1 MAYLSH
7 NGGIV
12 QGVLELG
19 FDRVKYFEGDITS
32 TAAGFTITPPARRL
46 TVNNRSTTTD
56 VYLRLNDSPAVA
68 STAFL
73 PGDNIK
79 ICPQGSFS
87 MDFDVLTEVSFVTAS
102 GEAHVEG
109 LLGFKGTIDG

>member
-19 FDRVKYFEGDITS
+19 FDRVKFFEGDITS
-32 TAAGFTITPPARRL
+32 TASGFTISPPARRI
-46 TVNNRSTTTD
+46 TVNNRSTTLD
-56 VYLRLNDSPAVA
+56 VYLRLDGGTAVA

-87 MDFDVLTEVSFVTAS
+87 MDFDTISAVSFITAS
-102 GEAHVEG
+102 GTAHVEG

>member
-1 MAYLSH
+1 MAYISH

-19 FDRVKYFEGDITS
+19 FDRVKFFEGDISS
-32 TAAGFTITPPARRL
+32 TASGFTISPPARRL
-46 TVNNRSTTTD
+46 IVNNKSTSVD
-56 VYLRLNDSPAVA
+56 VYLRLNSSPATTT
-68 STAFL
+68 TAFL

-79 ICPQGSFS
+79 ICPQGNFA
-87 MDFDVLTEVSFVTAS
+87 MDFDVLSEVSFITAS
-102 GEAHVEG
+102 GTAHVEG